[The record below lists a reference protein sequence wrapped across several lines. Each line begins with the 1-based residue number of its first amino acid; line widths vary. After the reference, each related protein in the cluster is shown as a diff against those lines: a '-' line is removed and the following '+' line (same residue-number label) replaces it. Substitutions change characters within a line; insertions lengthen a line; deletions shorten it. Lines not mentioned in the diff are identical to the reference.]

1 MPTATTHALGTFNWP
16 ELATSDQNAAKRF
29 YSTLFG
35 WDIKDTDMGSQGVY
49 TIFTLGGKDVAAL
62 YTMDANQSATG
73 MPPYWGTYITVE
85 SADAAV
91 AKAKSLGGT
100 VLMEP
105 FDVMEHGRMAVIT
118 DPQGATFCVWQAKT
132 HCGVQVFG
140 EPNTLGWT
148 QLNAKDTGVAKKFY
162 SELIGWKV
170 QDDEMPAEMGGGH
183 YTTFLKA
190 DGPAGGMMAMPPGA
204 QGAPSHWLP
213 YFAVENVGSTTTKAA
228 SLGAMTYVPPTDIPG
243 TGRFAVLADP
253 QGATFALITF
263 TK

>member
-1 MPTATTHALGTFNWP
+1 MPTVTTHAPGTFNWP
-16 ELATSDQNAAKRF
+16 ELATSDPIAAKKF
-29 YSTLFG
+29 YASLFG
-35 WDIKDTDMGSQGVY
+35 WDIKDQDMGPQGVY
-49 TIFTLGGKDVAAL
+49 TIFTLGGNDVAAC
-62 YTMDANQSATG
+62 YTMDAGQAKTG

-85 SADAAV
+85 NADAAA
-91 AKAKSLGGT
+91 AKAKSIGGT
-100 VLMEP
+100 VIMEP

-118 DPQGATFCVWQAKT
+118 DPQGATFCVWQAKK

-148 QLNAKDTGVAKKFY
+148 QLNAKDAGVAKKFY

-170 QDDEMPAEMGGGH
+170 QDDAMPAEMGGGH

-190 DGPAGGMMAMPPGA
+190 DGPAGGMMAMPPA
-204 QGAPSHWLP
+204 AAGAPSHWLP
-213 YFAVENVGSTTTKAA
+213 YFAVTSVDTTTAKAA
-228 SLGAMTYVPPTDIPG
+228 SLGATTYVPPTDIPG
-243 TGRFAVLADP
+243 TGRFSVIADP